1 MSPVRVNDAGRIRTI
16 LAPMD
21 MTPRSDDG
29 FTLVELLVVIVIIG
43 ILSTIALPALAAQSK
58 KGKSA
63 ALKAALKH
71 AAVVEEQLMTE
82 DLPYAT
88 PGAAGLAQLVAA
100 GYRETENVELTVV
113 DDAMTGNGGG
123 FCLRAHHTTMT
134 AAEDWYYAST
144 GATAGRPSQT
154 PCVAS

>member
-1 MSPVRVNDAGRIRTI
+1 MDA
-16 LAPMD
+16 
-21 MTPRSDDG
+21 TPRRDDG

-58 KGKSA
+58 KGKVA
-63 ALKAALKH
+63 ALKSALKH
-71 AAVVEEQLMTE
+71 AAVAEEQLATE

-88 PGAAGLAQLVAA
+88 PGAAGLVQLIAT

-113 DDAMTGNGGG
+113 DDAMTGAGGG
-123 FCLRAHHTTMT
+123 YCLRAHHTTLT
-134 AAEDWYYAST
+134 AADDWYYASS
-144 GATAGRPSQT
+144 GPTAGRPTQT